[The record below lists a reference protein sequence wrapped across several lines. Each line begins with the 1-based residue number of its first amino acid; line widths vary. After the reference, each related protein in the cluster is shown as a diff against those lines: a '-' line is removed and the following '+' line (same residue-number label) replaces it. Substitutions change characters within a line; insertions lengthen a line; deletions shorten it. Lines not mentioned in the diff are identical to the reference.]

1 MKQRRALAR
10 GKTLTPTDGSGA
22 RSDAELVRLW
32 LANRP
37 ASTARAYGADLEWW
51 RSRGVPPAKGGL
63 RALRLRD
70 VERGMLELADA
81 RPSTRARRVA
91 SLRSLLAWGHRVG
104 YLAINVGAV
113 LKLPPVPDQLAERIL
128 EPDEVMRLLAAAAA
142 APRQGTRDHCFVRV
156 AYVSGARVDE
166 LVRLDWAHIHAA
178 TGGGASL
185 TLHGKG
191 GRTRHVWVTQGTAD
205 ELIELA
211 RACGLG
217 DQPKGPVF
225 VNRFGKRLSARS
237 AERLVEAA
245 ARRAKLQGRVSPHW
259 LRHGHAT
266 HALERG
272 APIHQVAADLGHSSV
287 ATTSRYL
294 HARPGDGSARYL
306 GL

>member
-1 MKQRRALAR
+1 MKRRRAIAR
-10 GKTLTPTDGSGA
+10 GKTLSPTDGSGA

-37 ASTARAYGADLEWW
+37 ASTARAYAADLEWW
-51 RSRGVPPAKGGL
+51 RARGVPPAKGL

-70 VERGMLELADA
+70 LEPGMLELQTIA
-81 RPSTRARRVA
+81 PSTRARRVA

-104 YLAINVGAV
+104 YLPLNVGAV
-113 LKLPPVPDQLAERIL
+113 LKLPPVPDKLAERIL

-142 APRQGTRDHCFVRV
+142 APRQGVRDHCFVRV

-166 LVRLDWAHIHAA
+166 LVRLDWEHIHAA

-191 GRTRHVWVTQGTAD
+191 GRTRHVWVTAGTAD
-205 ELIELA
+205 ELVELA
-211 RACGLG
+211 RDRRLG
-217 DQPKGPVF
+217 EQPRGPVF

-245 ARRAKLQGRVSPHW
+245 ARRAKLGRVSPHW